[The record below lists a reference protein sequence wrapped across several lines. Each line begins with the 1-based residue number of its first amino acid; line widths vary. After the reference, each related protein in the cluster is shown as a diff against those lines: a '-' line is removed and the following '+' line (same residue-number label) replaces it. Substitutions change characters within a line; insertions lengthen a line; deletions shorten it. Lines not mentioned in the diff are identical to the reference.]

1 MESEVPLI
9 LGYSHHEKFT
19 GFLIISEYIFPCAVF
34 YQSVILRLTNDESIK
49 SMMLKLR
56 TLGLACIGFA
66 ISTPL
71 SAVNEKKSGWPWNL
85 KLHGWHDREIAEE
98 LGEGWFLNVG
108 PTGIRAQITHE
119 HPKYFTVRYVFK
131 DSPAHGL
138 VDIGD
143 IIVGANGSRMHEAH
157 KFGRGA
163 KGPTGWGGPMAEMA
177 PLIEDSQAAG
187 GKLELIVWKGG
198 SRSNEVKV
206 PIAIE
211 PKPKFSDTYPY
222 HCPRSD
228 QLMTELLEFLVED
241 YERAGRFEK
250 RVHSHSTAVL
260 ALMASGERKHMR
272 LVDDIMEGYYSKR
285 YDPLNGGGFQSWNY
299 GYDGIVMG
307 EYYLKTQDRKLLP
320 AIESLTKTLIEGQ
333 EVKSGGY
340 SHKPNPF
347 IMRRRA
353 SGGPKGY
360 GAMALT
366 GGLAMT
372 AMSIFKE
379 AGLDYAEPAYGHLHQ
394 AFLRSAGDNGG
405 IGYGF
410 KGLDHAVIILQGP
423 DADKKGSPEGIGY
436 PIETGMQNMGDYE
449 IQWPTKKDP
458 RWKPTDWVANE
469 ADTNL
474 VYDYGGAKRL
484 VIRQQIQKEPTRA
497 YSHDDSRPVHH
508 LSRSGVGALA
518 HRIGNKGN
526 ESWRY
531 LADLMATGCAK
542 NPEHVFRGHAS
553 TLMHV
558 SWGSLGAATADP
570 KDFREYMDALKW
582 WFIMAE
588 THDGGFVVMPGRDY
602 ASTDH
607 VYGTRVFPSA
617 TAALILAVKDKHLQI
632 TGAFEK
638 SASEANNGPTSRL
651 RVQRP
656 ARELVEG
663 KRKLLDRGLIM
674 SLGDLSYDK
683 QLKPL
688 QMDLSFARTKVW
700 LRSFKDGKLFFRAG
714 SSEHE
719 KAFEFAD
726 LTEADKL
733 KLARLVAQLKPDDGE
748 ANVQA
753 GIYLELAGETKLA
766 DGYYEQAGEEFKPL
780 LEQLFK

>member
-1 MESEVPLI
+1 MDQVNFPLMQFMI
-9 LGYSHHEKFT
+9 SIRLMGIASI
-19 GFLIISEYIFPCAVF
+19 GALIIS
-34 YQSVILRLTNDESIK
+34 
-49 SMMLKLR
+49 
-56 TLGLACIGFA
+56 
-66 ISTPL
+66 PL
-71 SAVNEKKSGWPWNL
+71 SAVNEKKGGWPWTM

-98 LGEGWFLNVG
+98 LGGGFFLNVG

-119 HPKYFTVRYVFK
+119 HSKYFTVKYVFK
-131 DSPAHGL
+131 KSPAHGL
-138 VDIGD
+138 IHIGD
-143 IIVGANGSRMHEAH
+143 IIVGANGTRMNEEH

-198 SRSNEVKV
+198 SRSNEVTV

-211 PKPKFSDTYPY
+211 PKPRFSDTYPFN
-222 HCPRSD
+222 CPRSD
-228 QLMTELLEFLVED
+228 QLMMQLCDFLVDD
-241 YERAGRFEK
+241 YKRAGKFEK

-260 ALMASGERKHMR
+260 ALMASGDKKHMR
-272 LVDDIMEGYYSKR
+272 LVDDIMKGYYNKR
-285 YDPLNGGGFQSWNY
+285 YDPLNGGGFQSWSY

-320 AIESLTKTLIEGQ
+320 AIESLTRVFIEGQ

-379 AGLDYAEPAYGHLHQ
+379 AGLDYGEPAYGHLHQ
-394 AFLRSAGDNGG
+394 AFLRSAGSNGS

-410 KGLDHAVIILQGP
+410 TGLDHAVIILKDP
-423 DADKKGSPEGIGY
+423 NADKKGSPKGIGY
-436 PIETGMQNMGDYE
+436 PIETGMTNIGDYE
-449 IQWPTKKDP
+449 IQWPTKSDP
-458 RWKPTDWVANE
+458 RWKPTDWVARE
-469 ADTNL
+469 ADSNL

-484 VIRQQIQKEPTRA
+484 VIRQQLKKEPTRA
-497 YSHDDSRPVHH
+497 YKHDDGKPVHH
-508 LSRSGVGALA
+508 LSRPGAGALA

-531 LADLMATGCAK
+531 LSDLMATGCAK

-558 SWGSLGAATADP
+558 SWGSLGAALADR
-570 KDFREYMDALKW
+570 KDFQEYMDSLKW

-588 THDGGFVVMPGRDY
+588 AHDGSFVVMPGRDY

-607 VYGTRVFPSA
+607 VYGTRVFPTA
-617 TAALILAVKDKHLQI
+617 TAALILSVKEQQLQI
-632 TGAFEK
+632 TGAYEG
-638 SASEANNGPTSRL
+638 SAGQASNGSSSRL
-651 RVQRP
+651 RQLSRP
-656 ARELVEG
+656 ARKLVDG
-663 KRKLLDRGLIM
+663 KRELLDRGLLV
-674 SLGDLSYDK
+674 SLTELSYDGK
-683 QLKPL
+683 VKPL
-688 QMDLSFARTKVW
+688 QMDLSKARTKVV
-700 LRSFKDGKLFFRAG
+700 FKEVKAGQLVFRAG
-714 SSEHE
+714 SGEHE
-719 KAFEFAD
+719 ASFEFSD
-726 LTEADKL
+726 LEDEDKMN
-733 KLARLVAQLKPDDGE
+733 LARLVAQLKPEDGE

-766 DGYYEQAGEEFKPL
+766 DAYYERAGEEFKPL
-780 LEQLFK
+780 LDKLFE